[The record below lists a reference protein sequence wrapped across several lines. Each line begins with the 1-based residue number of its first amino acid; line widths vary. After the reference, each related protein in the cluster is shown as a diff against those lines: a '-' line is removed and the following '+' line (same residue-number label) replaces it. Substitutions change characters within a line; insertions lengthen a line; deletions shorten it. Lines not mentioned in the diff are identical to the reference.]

1 VNFIQKFK
9 QKIESARQTNN
20 RSSGVDYQIPMEMMN
35 YVPRTTMNKGGKVY
49 KNVKDMESKC
59 QSKK

>member
-1 VNFIQKFK
+1 MNFIQKFK
-9 QKIESARQTNN
+9 QKVDAARQAKN
-20 RSSGVDYQIPMEMMN
+20 RSFGVDYQVPMEMMN

-59 QSKK
+59 QKRK